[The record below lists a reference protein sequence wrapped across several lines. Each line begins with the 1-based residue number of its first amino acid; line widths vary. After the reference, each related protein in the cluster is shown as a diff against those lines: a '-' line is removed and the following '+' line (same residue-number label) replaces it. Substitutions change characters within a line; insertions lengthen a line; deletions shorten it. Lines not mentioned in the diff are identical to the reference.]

1 MKPEPSSATDFSTIL
16 GAAVHDMKNS
26 LQLLLQSMSEVA
38 DELGDTP
45 AARSLANIQYEA
57 QRLNTGLIQLLS
69 LYPNEHTALPLNL
82 ESQLVDELLEDLVA
96 DADFYAAHYGV
107 EVDIEVASDLT
118 WYLDKT
124 LVSVLLQ
131 DVLINA
137 LRYASQ
143 RVRIRAFIEAAQ
155 LHVEVRDDGAG
166 YPAEVIDRI
175 ARNVAGTEPTNTLLK
190 AGRTGLGLYFAG
202 RIASAHER
210 KGQYGSI
217 QLGNDRGGI
226 FTLRLP

>member
-1 MKPEPSSATDFSTIL
+1 MKPDLPPAVDFATIL
-16 GAAVHDMKNS
+16 SAAVHDMKNS

-38 DELGDTP
+38 SELGDTP
-45 AARSLANIQYEA
+45 AARSLADIQYEA

-69 LYPNEHTALPLNL
+69 LYRNEHTALPVHL

-96 DADFYAAHYGV
+96 DAEFYAAHYQV
-107 EVDIEVASDLT
+107 EVNIEVDANLT

-124 LVSVLLQ
+124 LINVLLQ
-131 DVLINA
+131 DVLMNA
-137 LRYASQ
+137 LRYANHK
-143 RVRIRAFIEAAQ
+143 VALRAFVKDQQ

-166 YPAEVIDRI
+166 YPAAVLKR
-175 ARNVAGTEPTNTLLK
+175 VANASCTPDAGSLALQ

-202 RIASAHER
+202 RIASAHQR
-210 KGQYGSI
+210 NQLSGSI
-217 QLGNDRGGI
+217 TLGNDAGGI

>member
-1 MKPEPSSATDFSTIL
+1 MPPNTPPAADFSTIL
-16 GAAVHDMKNS
+16 SAAVHDMKNS
-26 LQLLLQSMSEVA
+26 LQLLLQSMAAIS

-45 AARSLANIQYEA
+45 AARSLADIQYEA

-69 LYPNEHTALPLNL
+69 LYRDEHTALPVNL

-96 DADFYAAHYGV
+96 DAEFYANHYAVTV
-107 EVDIEVASDLT
+107 EVDVPADLS

-124 LVSVLLQ
+124 LVTVLLQ

-143 RVRIRAFIEAAQ
+143 RVKVRAFIEQNQ
-155 LHVEVRDDGAG
+155 LHVEIRDDGPG
-166 YPAEVIDRI
+166 YPAAVIERI
-175 ARNVAGTEPTNTLLK
+175 ARNTTAEEPHSLIQ

-202 RIASAHER
+202 RIASAHQR
-210 KGQYGSI
+210 HQQSGSI
-217 QLGNDRGGI
+217 QLGNDRGSI